1 LICISPSFHFLA
13 DLGLTE
19 DWLQARL
26 KILASI
32 PNSVQKTTH
41 DISNRFHVDSI
52 EWSYPEKNDSLKILQ
67 QAIWE
72 EKELL
77 IKYEG
82 VDSGET
88 NRVVNPL
95 GLVAKGSKW
104 YLIAVSNGKFRN
116 YRVSRIK
123 SISIFKETFLR
134 LDDFDLAE
142 YWSKST
148 KEFVQ
153 ALIKYEVKVEISSLS
168 IVQ

>member
-1 LICISPSFHFLA
+1 LICISPSFQFLA

-52 EWSYPEKNDSLKILQ
+52 EWGSYPEKNDSLKILQ
-67 QAIWE
+67 QAIWG

-95 GLVAKGSKW
+95 GLVAKGSK
-104 YLIAVSNGKFRN
+104 
-116 YRVSRIK
+116 
-123 SISIFKETFLR
+123 
-134 LDDFDLAE
+134 
-142 YWSKST
+142 
-148 KEFVQ
+148 
-153 ALIKYEVKVEISSLS
+153 
-168 IVQ
+168 